1 MRAIKRLVAGAAIV
15 CGAIAF
21 GGVGGCA
28 GQGSTTPKVTGSTLT
43 IYLSAPSRNA
53 SSEDRDVTA
62 AAQLAFSHASHS
74 TSRFNVALQV
84 LHASASDNART
95 AIQDTSAIAYIGE
108 VAPGTSGGTVG
119 ITNAA
124 DLLQVSPTDTAL
136 ELTQATPAVSGA
148 PNDYY
153 ESLKSYGRTFG
164 RVVPTTAAEARAQ
177 VSEMRSL
184 GIRKVYIADDG
195 SPYGRAIAY
204 AVKHDAGAPINAVQ
218 GPASASRV
226 ASEGADGVFFGGS
239 SMSAARTFFDSVASN
254 DPHIKLLAPSA
265 LYAQSFVQGLSSA
278 ARGDLYVSSPGFLPH
293 NLPAIAKSDFVA
305 PFVAAYHHQPSP
317 QAIFGFEAVSAVL
330 AALHK
335 AGSSAAE
342 RSTVVRDFM
351 NLHRSSSVLGSY
363 SIDRYGGPTIAPFV
377 FARVRGTALQPYRFE
392 QANG

>member
-1 MRAIKRLVAGAAIV
+1 MSTLKRLTACAAIAACAV
-15 CGAIAF
+15 AF

-28 GQGSTTPKVTGSTLT
+28 GQGSTTPKVSGSTLT
-43 IYLSAPSRNA
+43 IYLSAPSGSV
-53 SSEDRDVTA
+53 SSENHDVTS
-62 AAQLAFSHASHS
+62 AAQLAFAHGPHS
-74 TSRFNVALQV
+74 TSHFQFQLQV
-84 LHASASDNART
+84 LHASESDNART

-108 VAPGTSGGTVG
+108 VPPGSSAGTVG
-119 ITNAA
+119 ITNAE

-136 ELTQATPAVSGA
+136 ELTNSTPAVPRA

-184 GIRKVYIADDG
+184 GIHKVYVADDG

-204 AVKHDAGAPINAVQ
+204 AVKQNASGPITAVP
-218 GPASASRV
+218 GPPVASRV
-226 ASEGADGVFFGGS
+226 GSAGADAVFFGGS
-239 SMSAARTFFDSVASN
+239 STSTARAFFDSVASS
-254 DPHIKLLAPSA
+254 DPHTKLLAPSA
-265 LYAQSFVQGLSSA
+265 LYAESFVQGLSPA
-278 ARGDLYVSSPGFLPH
+278 ARGRLYVSSPGFLPH
-293 NLPAIAKSDFVA
+293 DLPATAKSDFVA
-305 PFVAAYHHQPSP
+305 PFVATYHHQPPP
-317 QAIFGFEAVSAVL
+317 QAIFGYEAVSAVL
-330 AALHK
+330 ATLDK
-335 AGSSAAE
+335 AGSSADE

>member
-1 MRAIKRLVAGAAIV
+1 MRMLKRLAACAAIAAFVAG
-15 CGAIAF
+15 CT
-21 GGVGGCA
+21 
-28 GQGSTTPKVTGSTLT
+28 GQGTTTPKVTGSTLT
-43 IYLSAPSRNA
+43 IYLSGVSGHV
-53 SSEDRDVTA
+53 SSEDHDVIA
-62 AAQLAFSHASHS
+62 AGQLAFAHASHAS
-74 TSRFNVALQV
+74 SRFHLQLVV

-108 VAPGTSGGTVG
+108 VAPGSSAGTVG
-119 ITNAA
+119 ITNAE

-136 ELTQATPAVSGA
+136 ELTHATPAVPDA

-153 ESLKSYGRTFG
+153 ESLKNYGRTFG

-184 GIRKVYIADDG
+184 GVHKVYVADDG
-195 SPYGRAIAY
+195 SPYGRAIAL
-204 AVKHDAGAPINAVQ
+204 AVKQDANGPITAVR

-226 ASEGADGVFFGGS
+226 TSAGADGVFFGGS
-239 SMSAARTFFDSVASN
+239 SMSAARSLFDSVASN
-254 DPHIKLLAPSA
+254 DHHTKLLAPSA
-265 LYAQSFVQGLSSA
+265 LYAQNFVQGLSPT
-278 ARGDLYVSSPGFLPH
+278 ARSQFYVSSPGFLHHDLTP
-293 NLPAIAKSDFVA
+293 IAKSDFVA

-317 QAIFGFEAVSAVL
+317 QAIFGYEAVSAVL
-330 AALHK
+330 ATLDK
-335 AGSSAAE
+335 AGSSADE

-392 QANG
+392 QADG